1 LIRLCCGDVGSDIW
15 NLVYIRAVFPPAS
28 EGDGDGVL
36 MKLFSIALSLI
47 IKISFSLKMASNFH
61 HFIYNTYLSVLD
73 TVSNRTSLYCKSS
86 SYTAS
91 TTWLILDS
99 SFPAFPRMKKRVT
112 SLGAKRSNLIA
123 NTENR
128 DCFVIAFLAKT
139 VFSSSMFRWNDEEC
153 SIDA

>member
-1 LIRLCCGDVGSDIW
+1 MLYIKHDSPGGVQDMNTFKRLNYTNRVTICWHVPDK
-15 NLVYIRAVFPPAS
+15 F
-28 EGDGDGVL
+28 
-36 MKLFSIALSLI
+36 LI
-47 IKISFSLKMASNFH
+47 IKISFSLKMDSNFH

-86 SYTAS
+86 SYSAS